1 VLILTQN
8 GDKEMNNY
16 ALNSNKDILFFTK
29 YNEQTLVGCT
39 FKIIEKCG
47 DDLKL
52 ILQKPPSNKPQNLMD
67 FYKVFLDNDKK
78 LRPNYISICYYDYKL
93 ASIQIFDDLL
103 IDDDTLC
110 TVRVVRNT
118 KKMEEEDYE

>member
-1 VLILTQN
+1 
-8 GDKEMNNY
+8 MNNY